1 MNIKKILKN
10 NKTNILLT
18 AGIIYLFVE
27 SKKTMKENG
36 RLRGIIENQQDE
48 IKGYKRVTE
57 RMIFNAGK
65 NSRTPL

>member
-1 MNIKKILKN
+1 MNIKKFLKN

-27 SKKTMKENG
+27 SKKTMRENG

>member
-1 MNIKKILKN
+1 MNIKKFLKN

-36 RLRGIIENQQDE
+36 RLSGIIENQQDE

>member
-1 MNIKKILKN
+1 MNIKKFLKN

>member
-1 MNIKKILKN
+1 MNIKKFLKN

-27 SKKTMKENG
+27 SKKTMRENG

-65 NSRTPL
+65 NTRTPL

>member
-1 MNIKKILKN
+1 MNIKKFLKN

-18 AGIIYLFVE
+18 AGIIYLFAE

>member
-1 MNIKKILKN
+1 MNIKNFLKK

-18 AGIIYLFVE
+18 AGIVYLYLE

-36 RLRGIIENQQDE
+36 RLRGIIENQNDE

-65 NSRTPL
+65 NSRTPV